1 MGEPKGKLCPL
12 EDMMRRQGIEAEV
25 KNLLWKAKA
34 RYGTWDKLASE
45 MGVAPV
51 SLRRYMDGRFLP
63 NLEVYFILCEC
74 AESRC
79 RPGDSPDDSG
89 DFLLAEQAV
98 VVMPRRLFQWYTRVS
113 CFGAKR
119 VV

>member
-1 MGEPKGKLCPL
+1 MLYATRIKSREMGEPKGKLCPL
-12 EDMMRRQGIEAEV
+12 EDMMRRQDIEAEV

-89 DFLLAEQAV
+89 DF
-98 VVMPRRLFQWYTRVS
+98 FI
-113 CFGAKR
+113 
-119 VV
+119 